1 MGDAL
6 SACLQEL
13 LIALEKMEP
22 SFGGILVLFY
32 IKTFSFHFGGI
43 QKKVEVMMNRKDK
56 NPC

>member
-1 MGDAL
+1 M
-6 SACLQEL
+6 
-13 LIALEKMEP
+13 ALEKMEP

-32 IKTFSFHFGGI
+32 LKTFSFHFGGV